1 MSQHQVQSSAVRLCC
16 ASFAL
21 FRKSVTI
28 YHIDVVVLIKKAR
41 RLEVKSGQVRNL
53 LAAKAMRRGELG
65 AACEWILWPFIV
77 FRYCK
82 WATDD

>member
-1 MSQHQVQSSAVRLCC
+1 
-16 ASFAL
+16 
-21 FRKSVTI
+21 
-28 YHIDVVVLIKKAR
+28 
-41 RLEVKSGQVRNL
+41 LEVKSGQVRNL

-82 WATDD
+82 WATDG